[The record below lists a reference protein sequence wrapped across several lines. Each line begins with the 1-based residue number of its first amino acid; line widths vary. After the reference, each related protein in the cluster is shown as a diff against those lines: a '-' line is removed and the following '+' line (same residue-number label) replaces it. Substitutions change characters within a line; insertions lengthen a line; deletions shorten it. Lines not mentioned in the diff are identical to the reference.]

1 LEGADIAI
9 CARHGDA
16 VEDAVAALKTKGVKA
31 WGRPVDVADSN
42 ALRGWIEDANA
53 ALYGIDIL
61 VANASAL
68 SFGVGI
74 EAFQA
79 AFDVDL
85 MHTVTAV
92 EAAMP
97 APEVIQTPK
106 PERRIVRLEPGDSA

>member
-1 LEGADIAI
+1 M
-9 CARHGDA
+9 
-16 VEDAVAALKTKGVKA
+16 KTKGVKA